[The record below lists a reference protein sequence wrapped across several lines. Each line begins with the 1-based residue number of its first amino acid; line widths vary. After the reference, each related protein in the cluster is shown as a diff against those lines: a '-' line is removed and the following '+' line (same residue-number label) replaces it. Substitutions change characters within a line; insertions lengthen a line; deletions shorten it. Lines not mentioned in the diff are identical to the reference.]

1 MWTEYGDNMG
11 ERWTIDEPNYLLN
24 VVELCC
30 VVSGG
35 ISSGHIELY

>member
-1 MWTEYGDNMG
+1 MEIIWSNGG
-11 ERWTIDEPNYLLN
+11 QIDGPNDLLN